1 MDPLSMMMV
10 AGVASGAAGVGMNL
24 LAAKEAKKAAGAS
37 ADATEYG
44 ALAQADAIRA
54 QAEADQAVAIQ
65 NQKNAEAK
73 ALEERAGAQKIAAE
87 ELRTAKLTASRLG
100 AVAGASGSSASDPT
114 VMQLFSGIEKEGQKN
129 AAYATATGN
138 QRAQSISYQAAL
150 DRWTADTNAGI
161 KRQSANDTIMGGSLS
176 GKAQRL
182 GGKAAEM
189 QSYSSALS
197 GASSM
202 ALKYG
207 SPKSTTGATG
217 YGTR

>member
-1 MDPLSMMMV
+1 MDPLSMTGLGILTGV
-10 AGVASGAAGVGMNL
+10 AGIGTSLFAAN
-24 LAAKEAKKAAGAS
+24 KAQAGADAS
-37 ADATEYG
+37 ASATEYG
-44 ALAQADAIRA
+44 AKAQADAIRA

-161 KRQSANDTIMGGSLS
+161 KRQSANDTIIGGSLS
-176 GKAQRL
+176 ARAQRI
-182 GGKAAEM
+182 GGQGAAM
-189 QSYSSALS
+189 QGYGNALT
-197 GASSM
+197 GISSM

-207 SPKSTTGATG
+207 SPKSATGATG